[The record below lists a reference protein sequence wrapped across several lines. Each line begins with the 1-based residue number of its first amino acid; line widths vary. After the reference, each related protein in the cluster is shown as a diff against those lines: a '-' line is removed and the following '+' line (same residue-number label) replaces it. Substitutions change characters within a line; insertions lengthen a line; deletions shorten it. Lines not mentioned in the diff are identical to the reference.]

1 LEKPEDLKR
10 EFCHFFA
17 KAYAVGQQKHLR
29 NHP

>member
-1 LEKPEDLKR
+1 LNEELR
-10 EFCHFFA
+10 QFIV